1 MREYTK
7 ADRRRLA
14 AAFRKAQCYLSD
26 VGCPYVCWALE
37 DVYAAGRIDHRT
49 YTLARGLIS
58 YRLDGCTY
66 VTDWLMGAMGGSLSW
81 LVVSA
86 HATEY
91 RKLWLDALIKEFSE

>member
-1 MREYTK
+1 MATITK

-26 VGCPYVCWALE
+26 DCPYVCWALE

-49 YTLARGLIS
+49 YTLARSLIS

-66 VTDWLMGAMGGSLSW
+66 VTAWLFDATGGSLSMH
-81 LVVSA
+81 LITE
-86 HATEY
+86 HELEY
-91 RKLWLDALIKEFSE
+91 RKLWLDALIKEFEQ